1 MTETL
6 SAGYT
11 EKAAVMQTVARMNV
25 RCEGASGVLAVN
37 AAASVRVSEVIS
49 GEVRL
54 AGREYAEVTVA
65 AEDGVRKASG
75 TAEISDRA
83 EIPGITPDVRAFALC
98 RVTDTD
104 IVSVGGGNITLASV
118 IEITVMVERA
128 AVLPPSPEPE
138 DGIFTDSESVRFSR
152 LTARVTGRAESGESE
167 RLNIVEVLCC
177 NAGLA
182 PEAPETALDAIY
194 ASGRFILDGV
204 GKTAE
209 GLLTPFTVELPY
221 NTEIAA
227 EGVRRGDR
235 AFMRTGPVT
244 VTENYGENGLTLRA
258 GAELDLDVYCEVSA
272 GIVTDA
278 FSPVKELELGRAEV
292 CGALA
297 GDPVT
302 FEEKAEGSAILAE
315 GDNADK
321 ITAVCGFR
329 ATALSA
335 YAENGKVV
343 LEGAAGGWVI
353 YSDAEAG
360 RRSSVNAELP
370 FRFVTDIDA
379 EDGCEP
385 QADVRVCSVSARPAR
400 RGEISLVCALS
411 FTVMPVARV
420 CVRPVTGVSV
430 SGEKEDRTG
439 TLSMHCASEGETL
452 WECAKALSVPPDAV
466 LAQNPELSFPLSKGD
481 KVFVFRSRIS
491 RAP

>member
-1 MTETL
+1 MTGTL

-49 GEVRL
+49 GGVRL
-54 AGREYAEVTVA
+54 AGRGYAEVTVA

-138 DGIFTDSESVRFSR
+138 DGIFTDSESIRFSR

-221 NTEIAA
+221 NAEIAA

-258 GAELDLDVYCEVSA
+258 GAELDLDVYCEVGA

-302 FEEKAEGSAILAE
+302 FEEKA
-315 GDNADK
+315 
-321 ITAVCGFR
+321 
-329 ATALSA
+329 
-335 YAENGKVV
+335 
-343 LEGAAGGWVI
+343 
-353 YSDAEAG
+353 
-360 RRSSVNAELP
+360 RSSVNAELP